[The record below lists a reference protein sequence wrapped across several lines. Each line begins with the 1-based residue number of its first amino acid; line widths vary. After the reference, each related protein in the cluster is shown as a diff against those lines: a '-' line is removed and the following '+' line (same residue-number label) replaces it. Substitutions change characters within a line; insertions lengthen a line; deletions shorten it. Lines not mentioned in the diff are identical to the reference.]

1 MKQVKLSDV
10 HHQMLLEISRKW
22 KVSPRDLVGR
32 LIFAAYEDKRNNFFR
47 DITR

>member
-22 KVSPRDLVGR
+22 KVSPRDLGNFCTIG
-32 LIFAAYEDKRNNFFR
+32 IFGC
-47 DITR
+47 